1 MWEGVLFLSKRRR
14 RRRRYY
20 ATKDLRAVYWSAQ
33 RTRMRSSFKKPVGI
47 GETVADDAERRFFEP
62 PSNDGDVDDDE
73 HEKDIICVV
82 PKHTTTLD
90 CVPGD
95 DCVDENVKDV
105 DAELYAT
112 KVRNDALEQSHRV
125 LVRNENALLVEARH
139 YESACKEKDRE
150 IEQLKTRLLCAEEA
164 SSSKR
169 RAREEDE
176 RARKMVERKTKATMK
191 ETLRL
196 LEKTTSAL
204 ELTRKEN
211 EVLGLKL
218 EKSHR
223 PKTEKKEKKKEKKK
237 RTTTTTTTASRGR
250 TPLPETPPFAKKF
263 WSYRNEEKRGLH
275 EEERTHPLRFFVN
288 DVEEEEE
295 DDDEEEVEE
304 EEEEEEDDD
313 DFYSDDFYSDD
324 DDDNEEDTTTT
335 SSSSYSSSSE
345 DEDEDEDENRRR
357 AAAADT
363 SYSSIDE
370 LLDRSVVLNS
380 RLEALEQRARHLATA
395 SSKPPDASSK
405 QTE

>member
-1 MWEGVLFLSKRRR
+1 
-14 RRRRYY
+14 
-20 ATKDLRAVYWSAQ
+20 
-33 RTRMRSSFKKPVGI
+33 MRSSSSFEPVEI
-47 GETVADDAERRFFEP
+47 GETVADAERFFEP
-62 PSNDGDVDDDE
+62 PSNDGDFDDDE
-73 HEKDIICVV
+73 HKKDIFVV
-82 PKHTTTLD
+82 PKHTLD

-95 DCVDENVKDV
+95 DFVDENVDV

-150 IEQLKTRLLCAEEA
+150 IEELKTRLLCAEEA

-237 RTTTTTTTASRGR
+237 RTTTTTASRGR

-295 DDDEEEVEE
+295 DDEEEVEE
-304 EEEEEEDDD
+304 EEEEEE
-313 DFYSDDFYSDD
+313 
-324 DDDNEEDTTTT
+324 E
-335 SSSSYSSSSE
+335 
-345 DEDEDEDENRRR
+345 
-357 AAAADT
+357 
-363 SYSSIDE
+363 
-370 LLDRSVVLNS
+370 
-380 RLEALEQRARHLATA
+380 
-395 SSKPPDASSK
+395 
-405 QTE
+405 

>member
-1 MWEGVLFLSKRRR
+1 M
-14 RRRRYY
+14 
-20 ATKDLRAVYWSAQ
+20 Q
-33 RTRMRSSFKKPVGI
+33 RTHMRSSFTSSSFEHKKVGI
-47 GETVADDAERRFFEP
+47 GETVASDDAERFFEP
-62 PSNDGDVDDDE
+62 PSNNDGDFDDDDE
-73 HEKDIICVV
+73 HKKDIFVV
-82 PKHTTTLD
+82 PKHTQLD

-95 DCVDENVKDV
+95 DFVDENVDV

-150 IEQLKTRLLCAEEA
+150 IEELKTRLLCAEEA

-295 DDDEEEVEE
+295 DDEEEVEE
-304 EEEEEEDDD
+304 EEEEEEEEED

-335 SSSSYSSSSE
+335 SSSSYFSSSE

-395 SSKPPDASSK
+395 SSKPPDASAK

>member
-1 MWEGVLFLSKRRR
+1 M
-14 RRRRYY
+14 
-20 ATKDLRAVYWSAQ
+20 Q
-33 RTRMRSSFKKPVGI
+33 RTRMRSSFTSSSFEHKKVGI
-47 GETVADDAERRFFEP
+47 GETVASDDAERFFEP
-62 PSNDGDVDDDE
+62 PPSNDDGDFDDDDE
-73 HEKDIICVV
+73 HKKDIIFVV
-82 PKHTTTLD
+82 PKHTQRLD
-90 CVPGD
+90 CVPTGD
-95 DCVDENVKDV
+95 DFVDENVDV

-150 IEQLKTRLLCAEEA
+150 IEELKTRLLCAEEA

-176 RARKMVERKTKATMK
+176 RVRKMVERKTKATMK

-295 DDDEEEVEE
+295 EEDEEEVEE
-304 EEEEEEDDD
+304 EEEEEEEE

>member
-1 MWEGVLFLSKRRR
+1 MLRKTLSALYRPI
-14 RRRRYY
+14 
-20 ATKDLRAVYWSAQ
+20 Q
-33 RTRMRSSFKKPVGI
+33 RTHMRSSSSSFEHKVGI
-47 GETVADDAERRFFEP
+47 GETVADDAERFFEP
-62 PSNDGDVDDDE
+62 PSNDGDFDDDE
-73 HEKDIICVV
+73 HKKDIVV
-82 PKHTTTLD
+82 PKHTLLD

-95 DCVDENVKDV
+95 EDSSRRRRTRTDDFVDENVDV

-139 YESACKEKDRE
+139 YESALFKKDRV
-150 IEQLKTRLLCAEEA
+150 IEGLKTRLLCAEEA

-218 EKSHR
+218 EKSHQ
-223 PKTEKKEKKKEKKK
+223 PKTGKKEKKKEKKK
-237 RTTTTTTTASRGR
+237 RTTTTTASRGR

-295 DDDEEEVEE
+295 DD
-304 EEEEEEDDD
+304 
-313 DFYSDDFYSDD
+313 FYSDDFYSDD

-335 SSSSYSSSSE
+335 SSSSE

-357 AAAADT
+357 AAADDT

-395 SSKPPDASSK
+395 SSKPPDASAK